1 MPLAKRISAEWAA
14 LRRAD
19 AALRRSV
26 DTLRARGSELA
37 RLRQANADLEDAR
50 RAALNLMEDAVESRR
65 QVEDLNRQ
73 LRVTASCDRFRAAL
87 ADALRSLGDPVQRQ
101 DVACRVLAE
110 YLAADRV
117 SYVDIHAEGETAILA
132 REFAAAATLMAELR
146 AGRTIVL
153 PETGSEPSPIQGDSF
168 IAVPLVKDGR
178 LVAALCVSRGAS
190 RAWAPHE
197 IELVRE
203 TAERTW
209 AAVERAG
216 AEEALRRSEEQLRR
230 LNDVLEERIRER
242 TSELAGSN
250 KWLELEVRQRRA
262 AENEIK
268 ALFARLVSAQEDE
281 RRRIARDVHDQL
293 GQQMTAVRIN
303 LEGLLQRTDS
313 DTPYTESFQRTMRL
327 AEELDHSIDYLTWEL
342 RPAALDHLGLPAAL
356 AHLVGGWSQR
366 FQVRAHCDTVGING
380 VRLRSDAE
388 ANLYRLT
395 QEALHNVYKHARAT
409 HVSVLLERR
418 DHQIVLV
425 VEDNGC
431 GFAIDDVSPE
441 PVASLGLVS
450 MRERAALAGG
460 ELTIESTPGFGTTIT
475 VRVPITDADGASHG
489 LCDEAAHPDC

>member
-1 MPLAKRISAEWAA
+1 MDP
-14 LRRAD
+14 
-19 AALRRSV
+19 
-26 DTLRARGSELA
+26 LRARGAELA

-65 QVEDLNRQ
+65 QVEDLNRK

-87 ADALRSLGDPVQRQ
+87 ADALRSLGDPVERQ
-101 DVACRVLAE
+101 SVACRVLAE

-117 SYVDIHAEGETAILA
+117 SYADIRAEAETAILP
-132 REFAAAATLMAELR
+132 REFDGAETMMAELR

-153 PETGSEPSPIQGDSF
+153 PDTGSEPSPFQEDSL

-178 LVAALCVSRGAS
+178 LVAALCVSRGGS
-190 RAWAPHE
+190 RAWVPHE

-209 AAVERAG
+209 AAVERAR
-216 AEEALRRSEEQLRR
+216 AEEALRQSEERLRR
-230 LNDVLEERIRER
+230 LNEALEERIRER
-242 TSELAGSN
+242 TSELAGAN
-250 KWLELEVRQRRA
+250 RWLQLEVRDRRA
-262 AENEIK
+262 AESEIK
-268 ALFARLVSAQEDE
+268 ALFTRLVSAQEDE
-281 RRRIARDVHDQL
+281 RRRIARDIHDQL

-303 LEGLLQRTDS
+303 LEGLLQRTDI
-313 DTPYTESFQRTMRL
+313 DTPYAESFQRTMRL
-327 AEELDHSIDYLTWEL
+327 AEELDRSIDYLTWEL

-356 AHLVGGWSQR
+356 AHLVDGWSER
-366 FQVRAHCDTVGING
+366 FHVRADCDTVAING
-380 VRLRSDAE
+380 VRLRPDVE

-395 QEALHNVYKHARAT
+395 QEALHNVYKHAHAT

-431 GFAIDDVSPE
+431 GFAIDGVSPE
-441 PVASLGLVS
+441 AAASLGLVS

-475 VRVPITDADGASHG
+475 TRVPITDADGASHG
-489 LCDEAAHPDC
+489 LCDEAAHPHCR

>member
-37 RLRQANADLEDAR
+37 RLRQANADLEEAR

-65 QVEDLNRQ
+65 QVEDLNQQ
-73 LRVTASCDRFRAAL
+73 LR
-87 ADALRSLGDPVQRQ
+87 Q
-101 DVACRVLAE
+101 
-110 YLAADRV
+110 
-117 SYVDIHAEGETAILA
+117 
-132 REFAAAATLMAELR
+132 
-146 AGRTIVL
+146 
-153 PETGSEPSPIQGDSF
+153 
-168 IAVPLVKDGR
+168 
-178 LVAALCVSRGAS
+178 
-190 RAWAPHE
+190 
-197 IELVRE
+197 
-203 TAERTW
+203 
-209 AAVERAG
+209 
-216 AEEALRRSEEQLRR
+216 SEERLRR
-230 LNDVLEERIRER
+230 LNDTLEERIRER
-242 TSELAGSN
+242 TSELAGAN
-250 KWLELEVRQRRA
+250 RALQIEVRVRRA

-268 ALFARLVSAQEDE
+268 ALFTRLVSAQEDE

-303 LEGLLQRTDS
+303 LEGLLQGTDI
-313 DTPYTESFQRTMRL
+313 DTPYAESFQRTVRL
-327 AEELDHSIDYLTWEL
+327 AEELDHSIDFLTWEL

-366 FQVRAHCDTVGING
+366 FHVRADCDTVGIDG
-380 VRLRSDAE
+380 VRLQSDAE

-431 GFAIDDVSPE
+431 GFAIEDVSPE

-489 LCDEAAHPDC
+489 LCDEAAHPDCR

>member
-1 MPLAKRISAEWAA
+1 MDP
-14 LRRAD
+14 
-19 AALRRSV
+19 
-26 DTLRARGSELA
+26 LRARGAELA

-65 QVEDLNRQ
+65 QVEDLNRK

-87 ADALRSLGDPVQRQ
+87 ADALRSLGDPVERQ
-101 DVACRVLAE
+101 SVACRVLAE

-117 SYVDIHAEGETAILA
+117 SYADIRPEAETAILP
-132 REFAAAATLMAELR
+132 REFDGAETMMAELR

-153 PETGSEPSPIQGDSF
+153 PDTGSEPSSFQADSF

-178 LVAALCVSRGAS
+178 LVAALCVSRGSS
-190 RAWAPHE
+190 RTWVPHE

-209 AAVERAG
+209 AAVERAR
-216 AEEALRRSEEQLRR
+216 AEEALRQSEERLRR
-230 LNDVLEERIRER
+230 LNDALEERIRER
-242 TSELAGSN
+242 TSELAGAN
-250 KWLELEVRQRRA
+250 RWLQLEVRDRRA
-262 AENEIK
+262 AESEIK
-268 ALFARLVSAQEDE
+268 ALFTRLVSAQEDE
-281 RRRIARDVHDQL
+281 RRRIARDIHDQL

-303 LEGLLQRTDS
+303 LEGLLQRADI
-313 DTPYTESFQRTMRL
+313 DTPYAESFQRTMRL
-327 AEELDHSIDYLTWEL
+327 AEELDRSIDYLTWEL
-342 RPAALDHLGLPAAL
+342 RPAALDHLGLPEAL
-356 AHLVGGWSQR
+356 AHLVDGWSER
-366 FQVRAHCDTVGING
+366 FHVRADCDTVGING
-380 VRLRSDAE
+380 VRLRSDVE

-395 QEALHNVYKHARAT
+395 QEALHNVYKHAHAT

-441 PVASLGLVS
+441 VVASLGLVS

-475 VRVPITDADGASHG
+475 TRVPITDADGASHG
-489 LCDEAAHPDC
+489 LCDEAAHPDCR